1 MQEIKDFVYSFSK
14 NNKAVANCK
23 DGEVLKFVTQD
34 CFGNQIKKDTDLV
47 NEINFE
53 HTNPATGPVYVEGA
67 KVGDVLAVDI
77 LNIDLDKQGVIST
90 LEGYGALWKTCEL
103 RTKVVKVE
111 NDYIYFNDVKVPCD
125 PMIGVIGTAPDGN
138 DVPSGYSF
146 NGGGNMDS
154 RVITAGSTVYFP
166 VRVDGALLAMGDVHE
181 AMGDGE
187 VCETGVEI
195 AAKITVRVRVIKNF
209 KLNWPVTETKDC
221 FFVNT
226 NGRNCDVA
234 IQRGYEELQ
243 RLIMNA
249 YGWDATDAC
258 MYISIAGRLESNQA
272 VLDTNE
278 TDEEGDTFRVGVPK
292 ILDKPRLIPSK

>member
-1 MQEIKDFVYSFSK
+1 MQEIKEFVYSFSK
-14 NNKAVANCK
+14 DNKPVAYAN
-23 DGEVLKFVTQD
+23 DGEILKFKTQD
-34 CFGNQIKKDTDLV
+34 CFGNQIQKDTDLV
-47 NEINFE
+47 TEINFE
-53 HTNPATGPVYVEGA
+53 HTNPATGPVYVQGA
-67 KVGDVLAVDI
+67 KVGDTLAVDI
-77 LNIDLDKQGVIST
+77 LNIDVADKGVIST

-103 RTKVVKVE
+103 RTKIVEVKDGYV
-111 NDYIYFNDVKVPCD
+111 YFNDVKVPSE
-125 PMIGVIGTAPDGN
+125 PMIGVIGTAPDKE

-154 RVITAGSTVYFP
+154 RKITAGTTVYFP
-166 VRVDGALLAMGDVHE
+166 VRVDGALLAMGDVHA

-195 AAKITVRVRVIKNF
+195 VADIVVRVRVIKNF

-221 FFVNT
+221 YFVNT

-249 YGWDATDAC
+249 YGWDATDTT

-272 VLDTNE
+272 VLDINE
-278 TDEEGDTFRVGVPK
+278 TDEEGDTFRVGIPK
-292 ILDKPRLIPSK
+292 TSEKPPLIPSK